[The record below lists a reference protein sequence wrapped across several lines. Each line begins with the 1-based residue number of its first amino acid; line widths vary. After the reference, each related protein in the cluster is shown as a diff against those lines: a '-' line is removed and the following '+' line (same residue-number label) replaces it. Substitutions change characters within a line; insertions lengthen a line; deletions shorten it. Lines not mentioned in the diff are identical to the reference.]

1 MGYHRLHTHRSY
13 STPKVIEYFFAVCGT
28 LTLQGG
34 PIFWTAVH
42 RIHHQNSDHDGDPH
56 TPRDGRWWAHMLWTL
71 FGEPMNADTAAM
83 GKYAPDMMNDR
94 FYRVLSQWH
103 WVPLVVL
110 GLALLAVG
118 GLPWVL
124 WGVFFR
130 VVFGLHCTWLVN
142 SATHLWGTRQFPTND
157 DSRNSWWVALL
168 TFGEGWHNNHHAHPT
183 SARHGLHWYQ
193 VDSGLDSDQASRE
206 DWSRVGCQDAN
217 WRPNRTEDRRRRTGS
232 IDALPPS
239 PHDRPRRRYS
249 SGMAPTGVRGRK
261 VALVSILGAVLIA
274 VAVALNIGWIV
285 VNWRTGLL
293 LLAGIISFA
302 VLIAGLALNTAFL
315 IREIRRTEQHNT
327 FIHAV
332 THELKTPLASI
343 TLHLQTLRQRSVDT
357 AKQQEFIETMLAD
370 TVRLQSTIDQVLPG
384 GKDGQHEACRERDG
398 CGPVGCRGRVHGRG
412 WQAASSDQRRAAA
425 GRPSTPG

>member
-1 MGYHRLHTHRSY
+1 MIVSNTEFGDKSAVNWVTMIAMTAFHVLAVAAFFFVTWQAVVVAVVLHWTCVGWGIGMGYHRLHTHRSY

-183 SARHGLHWYQ
+183 SARHGLRWYQ
-193 VDSGLDSDQASRE
+193 VDLAWIQIKLLEKIGLAWD
-206 DWSRVGCQDAN
+206 VK
-217 WRPNRTEDRRRRTGS
+217 
-232 IDALPPS
+232 
-239 PHDRPRRRYS
+239 
-249 SGMAPTGVRGRK
+249 MPTGAQIARK
-261 VALVSILGAVLIA
+261 TVDVELVA
-274 VAVALNIGWIV
+274 
-285 VNWRTGLL
+285 
-293 LLAGIISFA
+293 
-302 VLIAGLALNTAFL
+302 
-315 IREIRRTEQHNT
+315 
-327 FIHAV
+327 
-332 THELKTPLASI
+332 
-343 TLHLQTLRQRSVDT
+343 
-357 AKQQEFIETMLAD
+357 
-370 TVRLQSTIDQVLPG
+370 
-384 GKDGQHEACRERDG
+384 
-398 CGPVGCRGRVHGRG
+398 
-412 WQAASSDQRRAAA
+412 
-425 GRPSTPG
+425 